1 MTKVGDKVWV
11 YGARY
16 RGPGNAYKWS
26 EREIIGETRVSWI
39 LSPAWESPTSVT
51 TPKVRKNPSKGAPV
65 VVAFSP
71 EERDAL
77 QWVADNQYR
86 IAAAVKHVTD
96 HDVLRRIAHMI
107 DYKEAPR

>member
-11 YGARY
+11 GGALF
-16 RGPGNAYKWS
+16 RGAKGRWS

-39 LSPAWESPTSVT
+39 LSPAWESR
-51 TPKVRKNPSKGAPV
+51 KVRKNPSKGAPV

-77 QWVADNQYR
+77 QWVEDHQYR
-86 IAAAVKHVTD
+86 IADAVKRVTD

>member
-39 LSPAWESPTSVT
+39 LSPKWESR
-51 TPKVRKNPSKGAPV
+51 KVRKNPRKGAPV

-71 EERDAL
+71 EERDAIL
-77 QWVADNQYR
+77 WVENNQHR
-86 IAAAVKHVTD
+86 IGEAVKRVKD
-96 HDVLRRIAHMI
+96 HEVLRRIAHMI